1 MAILLKNFDQYWQTK
16 ANTDQNPVSLKPK
29 RQAVILNYT
38 SRKEEVLWAI
48 IEPPE
53 PEEIIEE
60 RACIL
65 ASDIGLPYKWAESI
79 VRLRNYQRPKNIP
92 ASSWLEIET
101 SCSMLYDNNFA
112 LLKEIIAQGWSLY
125 DIYGCSP
132 SNPYTSFNDM
142 GLLLLL
148 KPTDTIIEIRKECIK
163 IRSKS
168 GSITGFYRRTAEGIN
183 RFLLYETCSKLKFT
197 NL

>member
-16 ANTDQNPVSLKPK
+16 ANTDKKLVPQKPL
-29 RQAVILNYT
+29 AVILNYT
-38 SRKEEVLWAI
+38 SKKEEVQRAI

-65 ASDIGLPYKWAESI
+65 ASDIGLPYHWAESV
-79 VRLRNYQRPKNIP
+79 VRLRNHQRPQNIP
-92 ASSWLEIET
+92 ASSWEEIET
-101 SCSMLYDNNFA
+101 ACSMLYDNNFA
-112 LLKEIIAQGWSLY
+112 LLKEIIAQGWSLH

-148 KPTDTIIEIRKECIK
+148 KPRDTIIEIRNECIK
-163 IRSKS
+163 VRSKS
-168 GSITGFYRRTAEGIN
+168 GSITGFYRRLGEN
-183 RFLLYETCSKLKFT
+183 VKRNLLYEV
-197 NL
+197 

>member
-16 ANTDQNPVSLKPK
+16 ANTDQRPALLKPK

-38 SRKEEVLWAI
+38 SKEKEIQKATP
-48 IEPPE
+48 EPPE
-53 PEEIIEE
+53 PEEAIEE

-65 ASDIGLPYKWAESI
+65 ASDIGLPYEWAESI
-79 VRLRNYQRPKNIP
+79 VRFRNVERPKNIP
-92 ASSWLEIET
+92 ASSWFKIENA
-101 SCSMLYDNNFA
+101 CSTLYDNNFA
-112 LLKEIIAQGWSLY
+112 LLKEIIAQDWSLY

-132 SNPYTSFNDM
+132 SNPCTSFNDM

-148 KPTDTIIEIRKECIK
+148 KPTDTVVEIRKECIK

-168 GSITGFYRRTAEGIN
+168 GSITGFYRRLDHTIKGFCCT
-183 RFLLYETCSKLKFT
+183 R
-197 NL
+197 

>member
-16 ANTDQNPVSLKPK
+16 ANTDQKSVPLKPK

-38 SRKEEVLWAI
+38 SRKEEVQRAT
-48 IEPPE
+48 PE
-53 PEEIIEE
+53 PLEPKEVTEE

-65 ASDIGLPYKWAESI
+65 ASDIGLPYKWAESV
-79 VRLRNYQRPKNIP
+79 VRLRNTERPKNIP

-101 SCSMLYDNNFA
+101 ACSMLYDNNFA

-132 SNPYTSFNDM
+132 SNPCTSFNDM

-148 KPTDTIIEIRKECIK
+148 KPTDTIVEIRKECIK
-163 IRSKS
+163 IRSRS
-168 GSITGFYRRTAEGIN
+168 GSITGFYRRMEQEVKVA
-183 RFLLYETCSKLKFT
+183 LLYKIQ
-197 NL
+197 

>member
-16 ANTDQNPVSLKPK
+16 ANTDQKPVLLKPK

-38 SRKEEVLWAI
+38 SRKEEVQRAI
-48 IEPPE
+48 IEPSE

-65 ASDIGLPYKWAESI
+65 ASDMGLPYEWAEGI
-79 VRLRNYQRPKNIP
+79 VKLHNLERPKNIP

-101 SCSMLYDNNFA
+101 ACSMLYDNNFT
-112 LLKEIIAQGWSLY
+112 LLKEIIAQGWSLH

-132 SNPYTSFNDM
+132 SNPCTSFNDM

-148 KPTDTIIEIRKECIK
+148 KPTDTIIEVRKECIK

-168 GSITGFYRRTAEGIN
+168 GSITGFYKRMDQN
-183 RFLLYETCSKLKFT
+183 VKRFLLYEVV
-197 NL
+197 

>member
-16 ANTDQNPVSLKPK
+16 ANTDQKLVSLKPK

-38 SRKEEVLWAI
+38 SRKEEFQRAI
-48 IEPPE
+48 IEPRE
-53 PEEIIEE
+53 PEEVIEE

-65 ASDIGLPYKWAESI
+65 ASDIGLSYKWAENI
-79 VRLRNYQRPKNIP
+79 VRFRNVERPKNIP
-92 ASSWLEIET
+92 ASFWEEIET
-101 SCSMLYDNNFA
+101 ACSMLYDNNFA

-132 SNPYTSFNDM
+132 SNPCTSFNDM

-148 KPTDTIIEIRKECIK
+148 KPTDTIAEIRKECIK
-163 IRSKS
+163 IRSRS
-168 GSITGFYRRTAEGIN
+168 GSVTGFYRRMEEKVKVV
-183 RFLLYETCSKLKFT
+183 LLYELVS
-197 NL
+197 

>member
-16 ANTDQNPVSLKPK
+16 ANTDKKPVPLKPK

-38 SRKEEVLWAI
+38 NREKEVQKVI

-65 ASDIGLPYKWAESI
+65 ASDMGLPYEWAEGI
-79 VRLRNYQRPKNIP
+79 VKLHNLERPKNIP

-101 SCSMLYDNNFA
+101 ACSMLYDNNFT
-112 LLKEIIAQGWSLY
+112 LLKEIIAQGWSLH

-132 SNPYTSFNDM
+132 SNPCTSFNDM

-148 KPTDTIIEIRKECIK
+148 KPTDTIIEVRKECIK

-168 GSITGFYRRTAEGIN
+168 GSITGFYRRIEQDVKVD
-183 RFLLYETCSKLKFT
+183 FLYKIQ
-197 NL
+197 

>member
-16 ANTDQNPVSLKPK
+16 ANTDQNPVSFKPK

-38 SRKEEVLWAI
+38 SRKEEVQRVI
-48 IEPPE
+48 VEPPE
-53 PEEIIEE
+53 PEEVIEE

-65 ASDIGLPYKWAESI
+65 ASDIGLPYKWAESV
-79 VRLRNYQRPKNIP
+79 VRLRNTERQKNIP
-92 ASSWLEIET
+92 ASFWEEIEIA
-101 SCSMLYDNNFA
+101 CSMLYDNNFA
-112 LLKEIIAQGWSLY
+112 LLKEIIAQDWLLY

-132 SNPYTSFNDM
+132 TNPYTSFNDM

-148 KPTDTIIEIRKECIK
+148 KPTDTIIEVRKECIK

-168 GSITGFYRRTAEGIN
+168 GSITGFYRRREEKVE
-183 RFLLYETCSKLKFT
+183 RSLLYEMGY
-197 NL
+197 

>member
-16 ANTDQNPVSLKPK
+16 ANTDQKPVPLKPK
-29 RQAVILNYT
+29 RKAVILDYT
-38 SRKEEVLWAI
+38 SRKEEFQGTTP
-48 IEPPE
+48 EPPE
-53 PEEIIEE
+53 PEEVIEE

-79 VRLRNYQRPKNIP
+79 VRLGNCQRPKSIP
-92 ASSWLEIET
+92 ASSWFEIET
-101 SCSMLYDNNFA
+101 ACSMLYDNNFA
-112 LLKEIIAQGWSLY
+112 LLKKIIAQDWSLY

-148 KPTDTIIEIRKECIK
+148 KPTDVVIEVRKECIK
-163 IRSKS
+163 ICSKS
-168 GSITGFYRRTAEGIN
+168 GSITGFYRRIEQDVKVD
-183 RFLLYETCSKLKFT
+183 FLYKIQ
-197 NL
+197 